1 MSNGVPAR
9 LSTGMRIAVII
20 GAVAVLAVGLVLWGR
35 IPQDPGYH
43 CFADDREF
51 LGIPHFGDVV
61 SNLAFL
67 LVGIAGLMFVLGPKG
82 RALLNAPGER
92 LPYGSFFAALVL
104 VTFGSTYYHWAPSNG
119 PLFWDRLPIT
129 IGFMALL
136 AAFIADRID
145 PKWGVRALPV
155 LVILGIA
162 VTYQWLL
169 SEETGPLP
177 CKAIGQGD
185 LRLYILVQA
194 AAVVSIVL
202 MCWLFPARNTNI
214 RYVWMML
221 LLYGI
226 GKVLEIPAVD
236 VWVYDLLDRVS
247 GHTIWV
253 SGHTLKHLVS
263 AVATYMVLA
272 MLMDKLK
279 EGRA

>member
-1 MSNGVPAR
+1 MSNGVLGS
-9 LSTGMRIAVII
+9 LSTGMRIGII
-20 GAVAVLAVGLVLWGR
+20 AGVAAAMTLVVVFFVDPF
-35 IPQDPGYH
+35 PQNPGYH
-43 CFADDREF
+43 CLADDREF

-82 RALLNAPGER
+82 QALLNAPGER
-92 LPYGSFFAALVL
+92 LPYVAFFAALVL

-136 AAFIADRID
+136 AAFVADRID
-145 PKWGVRALPV
+145 LKWGVRALPV
-155 LVILGIA
+155 LMILGVA

-169 SEETGPLP
+169 SEGTGPLA
-177 CKAIGQGD
+177 CNDKGRGD
-185 LRLYILVQA
+185 LRFYALVQA
-194 AAVVSIVL
+194 AAVVSILL
-202 MCWLFPARNTNI
+202 MCWLFPARNTDI

-221 LLYGI
+221 VFYGI
-226 GKVLEIPAVD
+226 GKALEFSSVD
-236 VWVYDLLDRVS
+236 VWVYDLL
-247 GHTIWV
+247 GWV

-272 MLMDKLK
+272 MLMEKSRED
-279 EGRA
+279 RA